1 MPYKQRNPNYEKVVI
16 ERDPNLTAK
25 EYQNL
30 YRKTWL
36 KLNRPHFNA
45 ASGLTYYKKL
55 YGKEKINQYCA
66 LNDNDFQETIKSIKI
81 DILRGKLQKL
91 PQAEKDAAKS
101 SNE

>member
-1 MPYKQRNPNYEKVVI
+1 MPAKQRNPNYEKVVI
-16 ERDPNLTAK
+16 ERDPNQTAK

-36 KLNRPHFNA
+36 RLNRKHFNA

-55 YGKEKINQYCA
+55 YGKEKINQYCI
-66 LNDNDFQETIKSIKI
+66 LNDNDFLETIKSIKI

-91 PQAEKDAAKS
+91 PQPEKAATTS